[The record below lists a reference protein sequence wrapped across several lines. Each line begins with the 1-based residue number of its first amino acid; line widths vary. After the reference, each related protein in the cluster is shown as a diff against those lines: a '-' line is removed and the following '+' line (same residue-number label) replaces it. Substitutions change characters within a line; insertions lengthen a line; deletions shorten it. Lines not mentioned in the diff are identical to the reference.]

1 MLGRRARLSSCR
13 LLGRRGRLLCCGLL
27 GLALAACGGAPPAPS
42 DWDTAAQ
49 ARRPFAWRLEGAPWA
64 ACTVVVRAAQP
75 FADEDADELEA
86 VLTDWYNLAR
96 LSAFKDDPRRP
107 GMAAAEAMGPPW
119 LADRQTLATTL
130 DLGTMGR
137 LGLIVLLNALEGYH
151 EQQAPLA
158 EIVLC
163 AAEPPPAPAPGAAT
177 GRSKPLTVAAPD
189 AMLRT

>member
-1 MLGRRARLSSCR
+1 GNLMPGRRARLPSR
-13 LLGRRGRLLCCGLL
+13 GLPARPGRLLCCWLL

-49 ARRPFAWRLEGAPWA
+49 ARRPFVWRLEGGPWA
-64 ACTVVVRAAQP
+64 AGTVVVRAAHP
-75 FADEDADELEA
+75 LADEDADELEA

-107 GMAAAEAMGPPW
+107 GTAAAEAMGPPW
-119 LADRQTLATTL
+119 LADRQTLAATL

-177 GRSKPLTVAAPD
+177 GRSKP
-189 AMLRT
+189 

>member
-1 MLGRRARLSSCR
+1 MLGRRARQPTRGLPGRPGR
-13 LLGRRGRLLCCGLL
+13 LLGYWLL

-49 ARRPFAWRLEGAPWA
+49 AQRPFTWRLEGGPWA
-64 ACTVVVRAAQP
+64 ACTVTVRAARP
-75 FADEDADELEA
+75 LVDEDADELEA

-107 GMAAAEAMGPPW
+107 GIAAAEAMGPPW
-119 LADRQTLATTL
+119 LADRQTLAATL

-158 EIVLC
+158 EIVVC
-163 AAEPPPAPAPGAAT
+163 AAEPPPEPAPAAAT
-177 GRSKPLTVAAPD
+177 GRSKPLTVAAPG